1 MKSLADFDL
10 IYQELAVALKKQKWF
25 KSHWEAK
32 AGLFPNATEPKSVAI
47 QVYKD
52 TWFNSDGR
60 GIHFES
66 WMTNAD
72 IKRGT
77 SNVVL
82 HIESS
87 KDRTGIN
94 GKVLVKTLFDTAGT
108 KITKWEGYETKPTYT
123 MQPFIKKLAITPGNL
138 LKSLLAE
145 FNRLEEISA
154 AIDHA
159 IIESKK

>member
-1 MKSLADFDL
+1 MTTLADFES
-10 IYQELAVALKKQKWF
+10 IYQDLAVTLRKQKWF

-32 AGLFPNATEPKSVAI
+32 AGLFPNAKEPRSVAI

-52 TWFNSDGR
+52 SWFNDEGR

-72 IKRGT
+72 IRRGT

-87 KDRTGIN
+87 KERTGIN
-94 GKVLVKTLFDTAGT
+94 GKVLVKTLFDAAGV
-108 KITKWEGYETKPTYT
+108 KIATWDGYETKPTYT
-123 MQPFIKKLAITPGNL
+123 MQPFIKKLPITPDNL
-138 LKSLLAE
+138 LSSLLAE
-145 FNRLEEISA
+145 FNRLKAISA
-154 AIDHA
+154 FIDDAIL
-159 IIESKK
+159 ESKK